1 MFNNITKIGFQNG
14 VYLNLVA
21 NILKTLYNK
30 SIIQGIRD
38 TYKSGLHGKDI
49 T

>member
-30 SIIQGIRD
+30 SIIQGIGIHINQD
-38 TYKSGLHGKDI
+38 YMAKI
-49 T
+49 YI